1 MNVWLLVAR
10 FIAITAVMMTTKPAL
25 SSKMVASAGCV
36 ALLALGFCEG
46 RFM

>member
-1 MNVWLLVAR
+1 MNVWLFVAR
-10 FIAITAVMMTTKPAL
+10 FIAITAVIMTTKPAL
-25 SSKMVASAGCV
+25 SSKLVASAGCV